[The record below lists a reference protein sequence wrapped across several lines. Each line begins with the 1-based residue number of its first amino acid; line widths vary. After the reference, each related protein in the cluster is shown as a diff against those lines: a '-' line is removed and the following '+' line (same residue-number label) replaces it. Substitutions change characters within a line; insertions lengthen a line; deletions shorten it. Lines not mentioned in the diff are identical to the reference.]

1 MARTKSAEQV
11 KALIEKLGAE
21 TKSYRSLINQIAL
34 YSQGSYTVQD
44 MYNMTV
50 WQLEDIKN
58 EMFKKADEEKQAS
71 ERSRGTNR
79 KTC

>member
-1 MARTKSAEQV
+1 MIDNLSTENKN
-11 KALIEKLGAE
+11 
-21 TKSYRSLINQIAL
+21 YRSLINQIAL

-50 WQLEDIKN
+50 LQLEDIKN
-58 EMFKKADEEKQAS
+58 EMFKKADEEKQAI

-79 KTC
+79 KTF

>member
-1 MARTKSAEQV
+1 
-11 KALIEKLGAE
+11 LIDNLSTENKN
-21 TKSYRSLINQIAL
+21 YRSLINQIAL

-50 WQLEDIKN
+50 LQLEDIKN
-58 EMFKKADEEKQAS
+58 EMFKKADEEKQAI

-79 KTC
+79 KTF